1 MLRRIWSPCIPWKK
15 PWQFYFAC
23 NSFDHQTLYKM
34 VGARCS
40 FFAMWLL
47 PRVQKTRGKNQ
58 TATDYGSTLS
68 DQPWG
73 QFCFLLSFQS
83 TKIQIIYLDCTG
95 RKRQALL
102 IMTKR
107 QAGFVDKDENASRLY
122 WWRPKSQ
129 GGLVELITLR
139 LFRFNTIKGWE
150 QEKVWQRIVYFV
162 ITDRKWLKIFFS
174 ARCFCEHFFL

>member
-47 PRVQKTRGKNQ
+47 PQVQKTRGKNQ

-95 RKRQALL
+95 IKRQALL
-102 IMTKR
+102 IKTKR
-107 QAGFVDKDENASRLY
+107 QAGFIDEDQKVREAWLSWLAWGCSASTRLKDENKKRFD
-122 WWRPKSQ
+122 R
-129 GGLVELITLR
+129 ELFTL
-139 LFRFNTIKGWE
+139 
-150 QEKVWQRIVYFV
+150 
-162 ITDRKWLKIFFS
+162 
-174 ARCFCEHFFL
+174 